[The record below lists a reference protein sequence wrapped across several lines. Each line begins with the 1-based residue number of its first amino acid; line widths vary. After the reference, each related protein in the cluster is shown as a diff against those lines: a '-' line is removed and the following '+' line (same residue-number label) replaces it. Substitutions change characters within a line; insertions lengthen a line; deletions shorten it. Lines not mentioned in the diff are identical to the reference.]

1 MSPLVQCIYFQLPIP
16 ADETRCVGRSVRVS
30 FLLSFSNP
38 SVTIRIVIESSFP
51 PPQIDAIRRHPL
63 LLSTCASINFEGKLV
78 NRFPL
83 FSLTLLL
90 LRVICTPVT
99 REFRSWI
106 KRHCST
112 SNTNERTNRIESSRD
127 HPVHSRLT
135 PLSWILY
142 FMQAWFNTTNLS
154 NILPCWIFRPVLFL
168 SGYFT
173 RAMLID
179 NRSRSMYILFSF
191 FLF

>member
-112 SNTNERTNRIESSRD
+112 SNTNERTNESNRIESRPPRAQSFNSIVLNIIFHAGVIQHDKSIEYITMLDIPARSI
-127 HPVHSRLT
+127 PIRL
-135 PLSWILY
+135 
-142 FMQAWFNTTNLS
+142 FH
-154 NILPCWIFRPVLFL
+154 
-168 SGYFT
+168 T
-173 RAMLID
+173 RHV
-179 NRSRSMYILFSF
+179 NW
-191 FLF
+191 